1 MNKNSSHTSISQ
13 LNSNNRNENHSHTC
27 PQCGSANLST
37 GAGLKPG
44 QMNLRCSECK
54 HFIGYRNLEKL
65 QRLRRRKSL
74 TPCLEL
80 LEKHGIEGDTAIFIL
95 SAAGGAK

>member
-1 MNKNSSHTSISQ
+1 MKTDIILNHSEYQS
-13 LNSNNRNENHSHTC
+13 NSNQTC

-44 QMNLRCSECK
+44 QISLRCSECK

-65 QRLRRRKSL
+65 QRLRRHKQTTDCLNLIETCSGL
-74 TPCLEL
+74 TSDE
-80 LEKHGIEGDTAIFIL
+80 AIFIL
-95 SAAGGAK
+95 SAVGGAE